1 MEELSS
7 CLTWIKSCECSYCTL
22 LVNAYYYIH
31 SSAQLSYVLK
41 YFEHAVLVLLEEL
54 VQGPQRSEL
63 HDQHEVLSFTD
74 ADHTNDVRVIQLLHD
89 ARFPQHLVLH
99 RLVIII
105 ILQDLNSDN
114 LLCPES
120 NIKEDPFWK
129 MNVFK
134 SCRKSY
140 LRAECTWMAPLI
152 GKLNTSAIHEE
163 ADKTTKQPNHIS
175 HNTWW
180 QERKKY
186 TTLTCLFV

>member
-1 MEELSS
+1 MNVVTAHCLSMHITIFTVQHSSHMFWSILSMAYLFFWRNLCRGPSAASSMTSMRFSASQMPIIRTMYGLSS
-7 CLTWIKSCECSYCTL
+7 C
-22 LVNAYYYIH
+22 
-31 SSAQLSYVLK
+31 
-41 YFEHAVLVLLEEL
+41 
-54 VQGPQRSEL
+54 
-63 HDQHEVLSFTD
+63 
-74 ADHTNDVRVIQLLHD
+74 LHD

-99 RLVIII
+99 RFVIII
-105 ILQDLNSDN
+105 VLQDLNSDN

-129 MNVFK
+129 LNVFK

-140 LRAECTWMAPLI
+140 LRAECTWMAPLR

-163 ADKTTKQPNHIS
+163 ADQTTKQPNHIS